1 MTKCQRTRKDR
12 VILNIFAF
20 QFSFIFDAG
29 SAPAAAFIRKVDVE
43 RTP

>member
-20 QFSFIFDAG
+20 QFSFFDAG
-29 SAPAAAFIRKVDVE
+29 SAPAAAFIRK
-43 RTP
+43 